1 MNISILQKFLEDNK
15 LAKVDIILKSG
26 ISKGTLDNLLQGK
39 DVKISTVESVC
50 RVLGIS
56 PAVLFT
62 DDDAAASST
71 AVINSANSNAA
82 GRDVSI
88 IHQASSEEA
97 ALLRR
102 LCDEKDERIKELKE
116 RIEELK
122 QMLHT
127 ALAK

>member
-1 MNISILQKFLEDNK
+1 MDVSILQKFLEDNK

-39 DVKISTVESVC
+39 DVKISTVENVC

>member
-15 LAKVDIILKSG
+15 LAKVDIILNSG

-62 DDDAAASST
+62 DDAASSST

>member
-1 MNISILQKFLEDNK
+1 MNIRALEDLITQSK
-15 LAKVDIILKSG
+15 FTKARIAGLCG
-26 ISKGTLDNLLQGK
+26 ISRVTLDSILQGK
-39 DVKISTVESVC
+39 DIKVSTIENVC

-62 DDDAAASST
+62 DDAAASST

-116 RIEELK
+116 MIDILK
-122 QMLHT
+122 NR
-127 ALAK
+127 

>member
-1 MNISILQKFLEDNK
+1 MNISILQKILEDNK

-39 DVKISTVESVC
+39 DVKVSTVESVC
-50 RVLGIS
+50 KVLGIS
-56 PAVLFT
+56 PSVLFT
-62 DDDAAASST
+62 EDAAASS
-71 AVINSANSNAA
+71 ASVINSDHSNAA

-116 RIEELK
+116 MIQILK
-122 QMLHT
+122 NR
-127 ALAK
+127 

>member
-1 MNISILQKFLEDNK
+1 MNVSILQKFLEDNK

-39 DVKISTVESVC
+39 DVKISTVENVC

-122 QMLHT
+122 QMFQT